1 MGARRA
7 RLREALPPRMDNIT
21 HSLTGLALARAG
33 LNRLCPRATLLL
45 ILSANAPDA
54 DIVSLAGGQLKH
66 LEIHR
71 GYTHSL
77 IGLPLMAALSV
88 LVVAAIHREKLP
100 WLRAWLL
107 GCLGVASHL
116 LLDWTNAYGIRL
128 LLPFSSTWFHA
139 DLNSL
144 FDLYIMAVLI
154 FAALWPLF
162 ARLVSREIGSSAP
175 AGRGIAIF
183 ALAFFALFDGA
194 RAALHGRAIAQLQSR
209 LYEDQPP
216 LQTAALPDPFTPALW
231 RAVVETPNTYRLL
244 AINSFSDLMPQGGQI
259 FFKLAMRPSLQSA
272 RETEAFRYFLYFAR
286 FPVWSE
292 EPVTVDQGPATRID
306 LVDLRF
312 GVPGAG
318 SLHCIAL
325 ENDRYRVLGSWFTYG
340 SGAQFGRNR
349 GRE

>member
-1 MGARRA
+1 
-7 RLREALPPRMDNIT
+7 MDNIT

-77 IGLPLMAALSV
+77 IGLPFMAALSV
-88 LVVAAIHREKLP
+88 LVVAAIFRHKLP
-100 WLRAWLL
+100 WARAFLL
-107 GCLGVASHL
+107 CCLGVASHL
-116 LLDWTNAYGIRL
+116 LLDWTNAYGVRL
-128 LLPFSSTWFHA
+128 LLPFSSTWFHS

-144 FDLYIMAVLI
+144 FDLYILAALLL
-154 FAALWPLF
+154 AALWPSF
-162 ARLVSREIGSSAP
+162 SRLVSREIGSQAP
-175 AGRGIAIF
+175 AGRGIAVS
-183 ALAFFALFDGA
+183 ALAFFLFFDAA
-194 RAALHGRAIAQLQSR
+194 RAALHARAIAQLQSR

-216 LQTAALPDPFTPALW
+216 LRTAALPDPFTPARW
-231 RAVVETPNTYRLL
+231 RAVVETTNTYRLL
-244 AINSFSDLMPQGGQI
+244 AVDSFSDLIPQGGQI
-259 FFKLAMRPSLQSA
+259 FFKPATQPSFQSA
-272 RETEAFRYFLYFAR
+272 SEMEAFRFFLYFAR
-286 FPVWSE
+286 FPVWSQ
-292 EPVTVDQGPATRID
+292 EPVTGDQGPETRVD

-325 ENDRYRVLGSWFTYG
+325 ENSRYQVLGSWFTYG
-340 SGAQFGRNR
+340 SGVQLGWNR
-349 GRE
+349 GPN